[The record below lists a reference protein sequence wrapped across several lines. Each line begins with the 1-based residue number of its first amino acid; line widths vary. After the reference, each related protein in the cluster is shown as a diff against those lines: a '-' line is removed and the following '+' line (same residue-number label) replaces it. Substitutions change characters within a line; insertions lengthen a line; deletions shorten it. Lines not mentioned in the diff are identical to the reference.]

1 MNKQLTYE
9 EAFNEL
15 KAITSE
21 INDETV
27 SVDLLTQKIER
38 ASFLINYC
46 TNKLKATEIEVN
58 KIIEQIKD

>member
-1 MNKQLTYE
+1 MKKQLTYE

-15 KAITSE
+15 KMITSD

-46 TNKLKATEIEVN
+46 TSKLKATEIEMN
-58 KIIEQIKD
+58 KIIEQIQD

>member
-15 KAITSE
+15 KTITSE

-46 TNKLKATEIEVN
+46 TNKLKATEIEMN

>member
-1 MNKQLTYE
+1 MNKQPTYE

-15 KAITSE
+15 KKITSE

-46 TNKLKATEIEVN
+46 TSKLKATEIEVN
-58 KIIEQIKD
+58 KIIEKIQE

>member
-1 MNKQLTYE
+1 MNKQPTYE
-9 EAFNEL
+9 EAFDEL
-15 KAITSE
+15 KKITSE

-46 TNKLKATEIEVN
+46 TSRLKATEIEVN
-58 KIIEQIKD
+58 KIIDKIQE